1 MGNAEPVLSHS
12 ARRLTELKR
21 RRKLWLQIHLW
32 LGLLA
37 GSVLLIAGLTGSII
51 TFWQELDAVL
61 NPALHQVSA
70 AAEGVASYRPL
81 DEIIA
86 AADSAMPTD
95 AKRGYIYYPRHA
107 EQAFWL
113 FYELPAGGE
122 AR

>member
-61 NPALHQVSA
+61 NPALH
-70 AAEGVASYRPL
+70 
-81 DEIIA
+81 
-86 AADSAMPTD
+86 
-95 AKRGYIYYPRHA
+95 
-107 EQAFWL
+107 
-113 FYELPAGGE
+113 
-122 AR
+122 